1 MLKYAKI
8 INDDYKQCIVGTE
21 TDNNYYISIGMSIM
35 DVEQGYDRNWY
46 LTGYAPKQPIEE
58 LHHTTLSLIDSITSQ
73 AILSGFDYEI
83 NGEVLH
89 FSYDQF
95 DQTNFNQTANIATLS
110 LSGVEG
116 LPQEIT
122 WNAYRNYTKE
132 TGGELV
138 RITLSSTQFIDL
150 YVNGASKHKAT
161 QKEIGGQR
169 KAQIKL
175 CYTKE
180 EIDALLQEWGI

>member
-1 MLKYAKI
+1 MIKYAQI
-8 INDDYKQCIVGTE
+8 INNKSKQCIVGTG
-21 TDNNYYISIGMSIM
+21 TNNNYYISIGMTIM
-35 DVEQGYDRNWY
+35 DVEQGYDGNWY

-58 LHHTTLSLIDSITSQ
+58 LHNTILSLIDSITSQ
-73 AILSGFDYEI
+73 AILSGFEYEI
-83 NGEVLH
+83 NGELLH

-138 RITLSSTQFIDL
+138 RVTLSNVQFIDL

-161 QKEIGGQR
+161 QMEIGGQR

-175 CYTKE
+175 CSTKE